1 MHHCCHVRRIDDRQ
15 SIQINLSSGLG
26 PKYIGDALW
35 YKNRGEFVIS
45 AVTII
50 VVMIFIAIFYNYRII
65 SLSQDF
71 LCVRNDIFARHL
83 RFASTIY
90 SSFSTLLSHAVN
102 DRLPFVKDAATA
114 FEVPCHRW
122 SPWPE
127 QSSWRHNSQ
136 LPACVYVVAFKF
148 CWVWTEH

>member
-1 MHHCCHVRRIDDRQ
+1 MNSKTHPDTDNLVGRRHPYKIPVQKHNIYTLLVLLR
-15 SIQINLSSGLG
+15 LSSLRF
-26 PKYIGDALW
+26 LS
-35 YKNRGEFVIS
+35 RHFS
-45 AVTII
+45 
-50 VVMIFIAIFYNYRII
+50 YRIV
-65 SLSQDF
+65 SLSRYF
-71 LCVRNDIFARHL
+71 LCVRNDIPVFAWHL
-83 RFASTIY
+83 RYANMIDSPPFY

-148 CWVWTEH
+148 CWVWIEH